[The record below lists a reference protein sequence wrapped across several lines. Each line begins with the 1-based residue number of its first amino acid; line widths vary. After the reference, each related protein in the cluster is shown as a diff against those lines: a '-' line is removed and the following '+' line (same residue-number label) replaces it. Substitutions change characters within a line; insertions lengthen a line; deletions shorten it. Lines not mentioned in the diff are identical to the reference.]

1 MATHVRSLLLPGAA
15 VIFTAGSTGRD
26 WDVWLMVLIVPYSAA
41 ALVRSLSFR
50 YRFEADEMVVR
61 KGWIFRSERHI
72 PYGRIQNID
81 AVQNVFHRA
90 LGVAEVRVETASGG
104 EPEATMSVLPVEA
117 LAEMRQFVFSGRQ
130 VTQET
135 QGAAAGVTE
144 AGDLLRL
151 QPRELLLY
159 GFIESRGGVVIAGA
173 FGLLWEFGLFDRLF
187 DLASDGRI
195 SGRGVARQIVRAAMG
210 QGGAPLTKIAL
221 TIVAFAALLLALRVL
236 SMGWSYVRLHG
247 FTLRRTGEDLRVDY
261 GLLTRISGTIPLG
274 RIQTLTVSEGPLH
287 RLFGRVSVH
296 VETAGGEGT
305 TEQPT
310 RREPIAP
317 ILKRRELDW
326 LMREL
331 LPSIT
336 LADIDWR
343 PPHRGAFRRALF
355 RTCVFAA
362 VLLAFV
368 ALMLRWWSLAAAVLL
383 FAWSWVHARLYIAHL
398 GWALTGDAIAF
409 KSGWLWRR
417 TTVAR
422 FSKVQ
427 VVTTL
432 ESPFDRR
439 TGMATVKVDT
449 AGAADAAHTVEIPFM
464 GADAARGLAST
475 LSAHAAETA
484 FRW

>member
-1 MATHVRSLLLPGAA
+1 MATHIRSLLLPGAA

-26 WDVWLMVLIVPYSAA
+26 WDVWLMALIIPYSVA

-50 YRFEADEMVVR
+50 YRFDADEMVVR

-72 PYGRIQNID
+72 PYDRIQNID
-81 AVQNVFHRA
+81 AVQNVLHRA

-104 EPEATMSVLPVEA
+104 EPEARMSVLPVAA
-117 LAEMRQFVFSGRQ
+117 LAEMRRFVFSGRQ

-135 QGAAAGVTE
+135 SGAQAGAAE

-151 QPRELLLY
+151 QPRDLLLY
-159 GFIESRGGVVIAGA
+159 GFIESRGAVVIAGA
-173 FGLLWEFGLFDRLF
+173 FGLLWEFGLFDRVF
-187 DLASDGRI
+187 DLATGGKI
-195 SGRGVARQIVRAAMG
+195 SGRGVARQLFRAAMG
-210 QGGAPLTKIAL
+210 QGVAPLTKIAL
-221 TIVAFAALLLALRVL
+221 TIAAFAALLLALRML

-247 FTLRRTGEDLRVDY
+247 FTLRRAGEDLRVDY

-274 RIQTLTVSEGPLH
+274 RIQTLTVSDGPLH

-305 TEQPT
+305 EDQPT
-310 RREPIAP
+310 RRAPIAP
-317 ILKRRELDW
+317 IVPRQKLDS
-326 LMREL
+326 LMGEL

-336 LADIDWR
+336 LADVDWR
-343 PPHRGAFRRALF
+343 PAHRGAFRRAF
-355 RTCVFAA
+355 FQTCVVST
-362 VLLAFV
+362 VLLALTV
-368 ALMLRWWSLAAAVLL
+368 LMLRWWSFAAAGLL
-383 FAWSWVHARLYIAHL
+383 FAWSWLHARRYVAHL
-398 GWALTGDAIAF
+398 GWALIGDGIAF

-422 FSKVQ
+422 FSKIQ
-427 VVTTL
+427 VVTLL

-439 TGMATVKVDT
+439 TGMASVQVDT
-449 AGAADAAHTVEIPFM
+449 AGASDAAHTVAIPFM
-464 GADAARGLAST
+464 GADAASSLAST